1 MKCYN
6 CDAELS
12 EKDYCTA
19 CGADVSKYKKIIYMS
34 HSFYND
40 GLEKANVRDLS
51 GAVVSLKQALKFDKT
66 NVEARNLLGLV
77 FFEMGDVVGALT
89 EWVISKNFRSKKN
102 LADDYIEAVQSNPA
116 RLDTINQSIK
126 KYNLALHYCYQ
137 DSKDLAVIQLKKV
150 VAQNPH
156 LLQARLLLALLYLE
170 AEQWQR
176 ARRELMKVLEIDV
189 GNTQAMSYL
198 KVADQMLG
206 NGDEEGNAPS
216 GRRKKPD
223 QLRAAEG
230 SVTYTSGN
238 EIIIQP
244 ADMHEP
250 RGASS
255 LLNILIGL
263 VIGVAVSYFLILPAR
278 IQSARNS
285 MNEELKAIS
294 DNSDTK
300 SSRITELEQ
309 SVEALEQERDQ
320 LQSVIDDYTGAGG
333 ETQKNDALYQAA
345 KDYLDNPENT
355 DTVAETLY
363 LNVDKDYVDA
373 LATDAYRQL
382 YYKLMAIIGPSISE
396 RLFESGKASMNGN
409 DYTSAVTALEKAWY
423 FTQALQEPDTE
434 ILYELGNAYQLAG
447 EADKARATYQSI
459 ISNYPESTT
468 AAKASDRIGEA
479 GSAPAVA
486 QPAQEEAQPQATEA
500 QPAETAD
507 TAETTA
513 GAGDTVAVDGEN
525 NRENG
530 DATAETRDV
539 TQAAE

>member
-51 GAVVSLKQALKFDKT
+51 GAVISLKQSLKFDKT

-77 FFEMGDVVGALT
+77 YFETGDVVGALT
-89 EWVISKNFRSKKN
+89 EWVISKNFRAKKN

-126 KYNLALHYCYQ
+126 KYNLALHYCHQ

-150 VAQNPH
+150 VAQNPR
-156 LLQARLLLALLYLE
+156 LLQARLLLALLFLE
-170 AEQWQR
+170 SEQYGK
-176 ARRELMKVLEIDV
+176 ARRELKKVLQIDA
-189 GNTQAMSYL
+189 GNTQAKTYL
-198 KVADQMLG
+198 KYADQMQDVG
-206 NGDEEGNAPS
+206 EDGKNQSQGRNRKNDE
-216 GRRKKPD
+216 
-223 QLRAAEG
+223 LRAAEG
-230 SVTYTSGN
+230 SVTYQSGN

-244 ADMHEP
+244 ADLHEP

-285 MNEELKAIS
+285 MNEELKTIS
-294 DNSDTK
+294 DNADTK
-300 SSRITELEQ
+300 TTRITELEQ

-345 KDYLDNPENT
+345 KDYLDNPE
-355 DTVAETLY
+355 DTQAVGEALY
-363 LNVDKDYVDA
+363 LNIDKDYVDSFA
-373 LATDAYRQL
+373 SDPYRQL
-382 YYKLMAIIGPSISE
+382 YYKLMAIVGPGISE
-396 RLFESGKASMNGN
+396 NLFESGKSSMTGN
-409 DYTSAVTALEKAWY
+409 DYAGAIEALEKAWY
-423 FTQALQEPDTE
+423 FSQSLPEPDTE

-447 EADKARATYQSI
+447 EADKARSTYQSI
-459 ISNYPESTT
+459 ISSYPESTT
-468 AAKASDRIGEA
+468 AAKASDRIGEE
-479 GSAPAVA
+479 G
-486 QPAQEEAQPQATEA
+486 
-500 QPAETAD
+500 
-507 TAETTA
+507 TTA
-513 GAGDTVAVDGEN
+513 AASANSEADGGGDLQNAAAENDGNAEN
-525 NRENG
+525 EGETENEDDVRETDDN
-530 DATAETRDV
+530 DAETRDV
-539 TQAAE
+539 TQAAQ

>member
-12 EKDYCTA
+12 EKDFCTA

-51 GAVVSLKQALKFDKT
+51 GAVVSLKQSLKFDKT

-77 FFEMGDVVGALT
+77 YFEMGDVVGALT
-89 EWVISKNFRSKKN
+89 EWVISKNFRAKKN

-156 LLQARLLLALLYLE
+156 LLQARLLLSLLYLE
-170 AEQWQR
+170 AEQFGR
-176 ARRELMKVLEIDV
+176 ARKELQKVLDIDV
-189 GNTQAMSYL
+189 GNTQAMTYL
-198 KVADQMLG
+198 KYANQMLG
-206 NGDEEGNAPS
+206 INEEEKNASSP
-216 GRRKKPD
+216 KKKKND

-244 ADMHEP
+244 ADVREP

-278 IQSARNS
+278 IQSARS
-285 MNEELKAIS
+285 EMNEELKAIS

-320 LQSVIDDYTGAGG
+320 LQSVLDDYTGADG
-333 ETQKNDALYQAA
+333 ETQKSDALYQAA
-345 KDYLDNPENT
+345 KNYLDNPEDT
-355 DTVAETLY
+355 DAVAEALY
-363 LNVDKDYVDA
+363 LNIDKDYVDA

-382 YYKLMAIIGPSISE
+382 YYRLMALVAPGISE
-396 RLFESGKASMNGN
+396 KLFESGKTSMTGN
-409 DYTSAVTALEKAWY
+409 DYTTAISSLEKAWY
-423 FTQALQEPDTE
+423 FTQALEQPDTE

-447 EADKARATYQSI
+447 ESDKARATYQSI
-459 ISNYPESTT
+459 ISSYPDSTT
-468 AAKASDRIGEA
+468 AAKAAERIGDEGA
-479 GSAPAVA
+479 TATVTPA
-486 QPAQEEAQPQATEA
+486 ATEDT
-500 QPAETAD
+500 PDTD
-507 TAETTA
+507 TAEAGNEGGETA
-513 GAGDTVAVDGEN
+513 ENGEN
-525 NRENG
+525 VREMGEN
-530 DATAETRDV
+530 TAETREV

>member
-51 GAVVSLKQALKFDKT
+51 GAVISLKQSLKFDKT

-77 FFEMGDVVGALT
+77 YFEMGDVVGALT
-89 EWVISKNFRSKKN
+89 EWVISKNFRAKKN

-126 KYNLALHYCYQ
+126 KYNLALHYCQQ

-156 LLQARLLLALLYLE
+156 LLQARLLLALLFLE
-170 AEQWQR
+170 SEQYGK
-176 ARRELMKVLEIDV
+176 ARRELKKVLQIDV
-189 GNTQAMSYL
+189 GNTQAMTYL
-198 KVADQMLG
+198 KYANQMQG
-206 NGDEEGNAPS
+206 IDEEEQTGS
-216 GRRKKPD
+216 GKKKRND

-230 SVTYTSGN
+230 SVTYQSGN

-244 ADMHEP
+244 ADLHEP

-294 DNSDTK
+294 DNADTK
-300 SSRITELEQ
+300 TSRVTELEQ

-345 KDYLDNPENT
+345 KNYLDNPE
-355 DTVAETLY
+355 DTGAVGEALY
-363 LNVDKDYVDA
+363 LNIDKDYVDA
-373 LATDAYRQL
+373 FASDPYRQL
-382 YYKLMAIIGPSISE
+382 YYKLMSIVGPGISE
-396 RLFESGKASMNGN
+396 SLFESGKSSMTGN
-409 DYTSAVTALEKAWY
+409 DYTGAITALEKAWY
-423 FTQALQEPDTE
+423 FSQSLPEPDTE

-459 ISNYPESTT
+459 ISSYPDSTT
-468 AAKASDRIGEA
+468 AAKASERIGEE
-479 GSAPAVA
+479 GAPT
-486 QPAQEEAQPQATEA
+486 ATVT
-500 QPAETAD
+500 P
-507 TAETTA
+507 
-513 GAGDTVAVDGEN
+513 AGDTAGEDSRQTAQATDTTTEQEQTSENAGNAENGEN
-525 NRENG
+525 VREMG
-530 DATAETRDV
+530 DDTAETRDV
-539 TQAAE
+539 TQAAQ